1 MKDVTFINQKCQ
13 GSSVQREN
21 NVINFWMI
29 QTHRPAC
36 WADKKKDLAFFA
48 YKHRIEEEIP
58 DVFHAEEV
66 QLCLQVS

>member
-1 MKDVTFINQKCQ
+1 MKDVTFINQKGQ

-21 NVINFWMI
+21 NIINFWMI

-36 WADKKKDLAFFA
+36 WASKKDLAFCA

-66 QLCLQVS
+66 QLRLQVS